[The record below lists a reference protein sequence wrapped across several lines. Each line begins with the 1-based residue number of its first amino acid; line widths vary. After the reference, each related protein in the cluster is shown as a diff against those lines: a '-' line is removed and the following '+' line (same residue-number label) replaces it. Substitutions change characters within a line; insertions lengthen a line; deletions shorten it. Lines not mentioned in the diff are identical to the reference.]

1 MQADQ
6 CGSRNIAFDF
16 DKTLTY
22 KDSFGEFLKF
32 SVRKKPYK
40 NLKLTYILI
49 MRLLHK
55 LGVISNLKFK
65 TECLRICF
73 SEFSCA
79 ELEALALDFAK
90 KIETNELYRSLN
102 WSALSDNIFIV
113 SASPEMYLK
122 HLFPKNVIILGTK
135 IACSNH
141 KFTITRNTFGIEK
154 QKFLLEQGV
163 SGLDLFFTDSKADS
177 PLIEM
182 SNQFW
187 WVKGDR
193 IQEGKKGFFRSD
205 NSKWMD
211 VKEII
216 EDGCILPQ

>member
-32 SVRKKPYK
+32 SVRKPYK

-163 SGLDLFFTDSKADS
+163 SGLIYFLPIARQTH
-177 PLIEM
+177 P
-182 SNQFW
+182 
-187 WVKGDR
+187 DR
-193 IQEGKKGFFRSD
+193 
-205 NSKWMD
+205 N
-211 VKEII
+211 V
-216 EDGCILPQ
+216 